1 MPHSP
6 FIDDRL
12 ERLSRDLHSLRFRC
26 GKPAR
31 TASEVER
38 RVAEGERIA
47 AALRAAFRG

>member
-6 FIDDRL
+6 FAADQL
-12 ERLSRDLHSLRFRC
+12 ERLSRDLHSLIFRC
-26 GKPAR
+26 SEPAR

-47 AALRAAFRG
+47 TAIRAVFRR